1 MGEGA
6 MIFRVLGIIAGVF
19 SLTILAWK
27 GFHFSFGPFLLGVLE
42 FYENQAREFF
52 NLFEP
57 FIKEQLA
64 NLQAFFGWDL
74 QLYPHWKHAFV
85 LMWLYFG
92 TFARATWAA
101 GLRSLAAIVLLWG
114 GFIAFVAGVLSGAV
128 ALDST
133 TSNMVMAFWPIAG
146 VVVFALGWGA
156 LSATFDRAG
165 GYTWLEHFWSV
176 TLRYPVRFAL
186 FGALTLG
193 VGTQADKIPFV
204 QTLPSPGLALLFAL
218 LVVLVLDSLWD
229 GAGARR
235 GAGGTRWQKFL
246 NDPNT
251 RLGLDMLS
259 VIGLASFVVLLGMA
273 GV

>member
-1 MGEGA
+1 

-52 NLFEP
+52 SLFEP
-57 FIKEQLA
+57 FIKDQLA
-64 NLQAFFGWDL
+64 HLRAFFGWDL

-92 TFARATWAA
+92 TAARVVWVA
-101 GLRSLAAIVLLWG
+101 GFRGMAAILLLWG
-114 GFIAFVAGVLSGAV
+114 GLIAFVAGVLSGTV

-133 TSNMVMAFWPIAG
+133 ESNMIMAFWPIAG
-146 VVVFALGWGA
+146 IVVFRLGTAALN
-156 LSATFDRAG
+156 ATFYRAAG
-165 GYTWLEHFWSV
+165 TTWLGQFWWA
-176 TLRYPVRFAL
+176 TLRRPVPFAL
-186 FGALTLG
+186 FGALALG

-204 QTLPSPGLALLFAL
+204 QTLPSPGLALLF
-218 LVVLVLDSLWD
+218 VVLVYLVLEALWT
-229 GAGARR
+229 GASRGR
-235 GAGGTRWQKFL
+235 GAGSMSWQKSL
-246 NDPNT
+246 NDPRT
-251 RLGLDMLS
+251 RLGLDILS
-259 VIGLASFVVLLGMA
+259 VIGLASAVVLLGMA